1 MKKKIIIILIS
12 IILLIGV
19 YTTLVLIKVLPNP
32 FLDTKDLVCKKI
44 NDQISFTYEEIA
56 IIKFN
61 KFAKVKEVEQKEIY
75 VFLDEQEAKDYYEQ
89 ESGNPSFNYEIDK
102 NKVTISNTLTSADG
116 IDYSVVT
123 KKDIKKRYIEEY
135 AYECE

>member
-1 MKKKIIIILIS
+1 MKKVIKGILIS
-12 IILLIGV
+12 VIVLIIIYIIL
-19 YTTLVLIKVLPNP
+19 VLTKVLPNP

-44 NDQISFTYEEIA
+44 NDQISFTYEEIV

-61 KFAKVKEVEQKEIY
+61 NDATVREVEQKEIY

-89 ESGNPSFNYEIDK
+89 ESDNKNFNFEIEG
-102 NKVTISNTLTSADG
+102 NKVTISNTLTSENK

-123 KKDIKKRYIEEY
+123 KKEIKKRYIEEY
-135 AYECE
+135 SYECE